1 MLSVEGLD
9 LHYGDA
15 QALAGVGFEMA
26 RGLEREADIEP
37 AAAFA
42 TASGPGCLLPT

>member
-15 QALAGVGFEMA
+15 QALAGVTLDVVGCPP
-26 RGLEREADIEP
+26 ADLRANE
-37 AAAFA
+37 
-42 TASGPGCLLPT
+42 